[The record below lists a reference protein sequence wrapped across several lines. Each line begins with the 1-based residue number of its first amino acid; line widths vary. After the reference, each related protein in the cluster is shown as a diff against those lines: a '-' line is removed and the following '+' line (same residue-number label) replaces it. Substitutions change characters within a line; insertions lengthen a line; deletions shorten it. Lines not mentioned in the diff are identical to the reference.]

1 LKPLPYPHAD
11 RIVALLQRPLKGEG
25 VTPVHPRSFVEWRE
39 LAQSF
44 EALTIAQ
51 NIPVNTQGIGGAE
64 QVSAL
69 WTTSELFRVFG
80 VAATL
85 GRVFADEEG
94 LDRSAVRGE
103 SSAGTTV
110 VVLSHG
116 YWQRRFGSNPQV
128 LGQRIPI
135 GRGSAVVIGVMPAD
149 FRVGNLT
156 VDLYVPLNP
165 DRNRPETIGS
175 RAFLCF
181 GLLRPGVTLEAAGA
195 EMATIADEVG
205 RLHPVERDWGVLVV
219 GLRDYLVRDNR
230 LILFLLLG
238 VVALVLLI
246 ACANLAGLL
255 LARGIGRRGEFA
267 LRASLGAGRSR
278 LVQQLII
285 ESLAISAAGGALG
298 LLLGS
303 WATRALVLL
312 AEDAVAFGQMA
323 DAGRDARVFAFTAV
337 LAVLTAITFGL
348 VPAWQASQFD
358 LQPALKQPG
367 RGADSRG
374 PQRLRAALVVGE
386 VALAVMLLIGAGLL
400 IRTFSHLLQVK
411 LGFQPEDVL
420 TLRLFI
426 TGEPA
431 KRSSLVERVLDRVE
445 TLPDVA
451 AGTIQFLP
459 LGGFTTNG
467 PFHFVGRPKPADPM
481 SMESDVSTVSRGYFA
496 AMRIP
501 VVRGRPFGRQ
511 EQLDSPRAA
520 LVNQSFVNKYSP
532 TEDAIGRV
540 IIGDWANPKPTT
552 IVGVVGDVRHN
563 SLTAE
568 PRPTVFLAQAQVPG
582 FITHIIVR
590 TASDPER
597 LTAAIRRAV
606 IEVDPNQPVT
616 NVQTMQ
622 QHVAASLVKPR
633 LYTVLLGT
641 FASLALLLAS
651 LGLYG
656 LMAYLVS
663 QRTHEIGI
671 RLALGARPSDVFRDV
686 FQRALFLTLAGLAGG
701 VSMAVVAQRLISTF
715 LFGVTGTDPVTYGAA
730 AGVFALVIL
739 AAASGPAWRAARVN
753 PMKALRCE

>member
-1 LKPLPYPHAD
+1 
-11 RIVALLQRPLKGEG
+11 
-25 VTPVHPRSFVEWRE
+25 
-39 LAQSF
+39 
-44 EALTIAQ
+44 
-51 NIPVNTQGIGGAE
+51 
-64 QVSAL
+64 
-69 WTTSELFRVFG
+69 
-80 VAATL
+80 
-85 GRVFADEEG
+85 
-94 LDRSAVRGE
+94 
-103 SSAGTTV
+103 
-110 VVLSHG
+110 
-116 YWQRRFGSNPQV
+116 
-128 LGQRIPI
+128 
-135 GRGSAVVIGVMPAD
+135 MPAD
-149 FRVGNLT
+149 FRVGTLA
-156 VDLYVPLNP
+156 VDLYIPLNP

-181 GLLRPGVTLEAAGA
+181 GLLRPGVTLEASRA

-205 RLHPVERDWGVLVV
+205 RLYPVERDWGVLVV

-230 LILFLLLG
+230 LILLLLSG

-267 LRASLGAGRSR
+267 LRASLGAGRGR

-285 ESLAISAAGGALG
+285 ESLALSAAGGALG

-323 DAGRDARVFAFTAV
+323 DAGLDARVFAFTAV
-337 LAVLTAITFGL
+337 IAVLTAITFGL

-358 LQPALKQPG
+358 LQAALKQQG

-386 VALAVMLLIGAGLL
+386 VALAVVLLIGAGLL

-411 LGFQPEDVL
+411 LGFQPENVL

-426 TGEPA
+426 TGEPD
-431 KRSSLVERVLDRVE
+431 KRSSLIERVLDRVE

-451 AGTIQFLP
+451 AAGTIQFLP
-459 LGGFTTNG
+459 LGGFTNNG

-511 EQLDSPRAA
+511 DQLDSPRAA

-563 SLTAE
+563 GLTAE

-582 FITHIIVR
+582 YITHIIVR

-633 LYTVLLGT
+633 LYTVPPAY

-656 LMAYLVS
+656 LMAYVVS

-671 RLALGARPSDVFRDV
+671 RLALGARPSDVFRGV
-686 FQRALFLTLAGLAGG
+686 FQRALLLTLAGLAGG